1 MVITPIFEVF
11 KVEEGVWR
19 FRLRG
24 RNRRIII
31 ISEPYISKRNAEL
44 GIETMQGCIEE
55 AVIIFVNEKQEVKK
69 NG

>member
-1 MVITPIFEVF
+1 MATPILEIF
-11 KVEEGVWR
+11 KDDGEKWR

-31 ISEPYISKRNAEL
+31 ISKAFISKRNAEL

-55 AVIIFVNEKQEVKK
+55 AEIICKK
-69 NG
+69 E